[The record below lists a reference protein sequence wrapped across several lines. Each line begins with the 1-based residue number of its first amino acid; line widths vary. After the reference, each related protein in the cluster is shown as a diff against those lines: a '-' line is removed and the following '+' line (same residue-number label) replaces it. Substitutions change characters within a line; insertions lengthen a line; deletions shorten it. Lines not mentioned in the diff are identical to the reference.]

1 MARLFISLYLDEDV
15 HELVADLLKAR
26 GFDVTTAQ
34 DVNNVHKSDAAQLA
48 EAVSRR
54 QILLTH
60 NRVDFEALAKVC
72 FATGQIHYGII
83 FAVRR
88 SPQQIVQRL
97 LVILNNVTPDE
108 MQNQV
113 RYI

>member
-1 MARLFISLYLDEDV
+1 MTHLFISLYLDEDV
-15 HELVADLLKAR
+15 NDLVADLLKAR
-26 GFDVTTAQ
+26 GFDITTVQ
-34 DVNNVHKSDAAQLA
+34 DANKVHKSDAAQLE
-48 EAVSRR
+48 EAVSRH

-60 NRVDFEALAKVC
+60 NRVDFEALAKAC

-88 SPQQIVQRL
+88 PPQQIVQRL
-97 LVILNNVTPDE
+97 LIILNHVTSEE